1 MAQFAAHGEHVE
13 HVAASSSSSSIA
25 NAAPLGLS
33 AFALTTAVLSCINAG
48 FIVPSTGINIFVGIA
63 LFYGGIVQILAG
75 MWEFRR
81 GNVIPATAFSSY
93 GGFWVATA
101 VIFIP
106 GFGILNALNST
117 STLHQALGVY
127 FLCWTILTGI
137 FFLAALRTNVA
148 LLAVFGLLFLT
159 YLFLTIAEL
168 SGGST
173 LTTQIGGWL
182 GIATALVAW
191 YTALAGMLSEANGAF
206 RLPTGEIGS

>member
-1 MAQFAAHGEHVE
+1 MAQYAVPSEHAEHEAAR
-13 HVAASSSSSSIA
+13 ASTIA

-33 AFALTTAVLSCINAG
+33 AFALTTAVLSCVNAG
-48 FIVPSTGINIFVGIA
+48 FIVPSTGINIFVGLA

-75 MWEFRR
+75 MWEFKR

-93 GGFWVATA
+93 GAFWVATA

-106 GFGILNALNST
+106 GFGILSALSSSST
-117 STLHQALGVY
+117 VHQGLGVY

-137 FFLAALRTNVA
+137 FFLGALRTNVA
-148 LLAVFGLLFLT
+148 LLLVLGLLFLT

-168 SGGST
+168 SGGTTT
-173 LTTQIGGWL
+173 LTIVGGWL

-191 YTALAGMLSEANGAF
+191 YTALADMLISANGAF
-206 RLPTGEIGS
+206 RLPLGHIG

>member
-1 MAQFAAHGEHVE
+1 MAQYAAQTEHAE
-13 HVAASSSSSSIA
+13 PAASTIA

-33 AFALTTAVLSCINAG
+33 AFALTIAVLSCVSAG
-48 FIVPSTGINIFVGIA
+48 FIVPSTGVNIFVGLA
-63 LFYGGIVQILAG
+63 LIYGGIVQILAG
-75 MWEFRR
+75 MWEFKR

-148 LLAVFGLLFLT
+148 LLIVLGLLFLT
-159 YLFLTIAEL
+159 YLFVTIAEL

-191 YTALAGMLSEANGAF
+191 YTALAEMLNPANGAF
-206 RLPTGEIGS
+206 RLPMGQIG

>member
-1 MAQFAAHGEHVE
+1 MAQFAVPSEHTE
-13 HVAASSSSSSIA
+13 HEAVSNIA

-33 AFALTTAVLSCINAG
+33 AFAITTAVLSCVNAG
-48 FIVPSTGINIFVGIA
+48 FIVPSTGVNIFVGLA

-75 MWEFRR
+75 MWEFKR

-106 GFGILNALNST
+106 GFGILSALRVT
-117 STLHQALGVY
+117 STIHQGLGLY

-148 LLAVFGLLFLT
+148 LLLVLGLLFLT

-168 SGGST
+168 SGGT
-173 LTTQIGGWL
+173 TVVTQIGGWL
-182 GIATALVAW
+182 GIATALLAW
-191 YTALAGMLSEANGAF
+191 YTALADMLISANGAF
-206 RLPTGEIGS
+206 RLPLGHIG